1 MLDCS
6 IFGLQSISMRFKAF
20 IFLTLFS
27 MSSFAQKNVLLE
39 KFTNVYCGNCPD
51 AALLIQEIQSIYDNT
66 IWISHYKDVEFE
78 DNKMENPQSAQLWDE
93 MNVFG
98 NPLGTIDRTPINNQL
113 IYPRS
118 NWSGMVDFQST
129 LASKVNIDIDQ
140 VSFDLNSREVRFTV
154 VVIFNEIP
162 ENVES
167 FRLNV
172 FMIEDGIW
180 WKQSNYYNDVP
191 GHPLEGQGDIIWAY
205 HHRNVVR
212 SILDDAWG
220 SEDVIPDNPQLGV
233 TYSKTYTYTIP
244 ETDHAHETEIVA
256 SVSTFNE
263 SSINDR
269 VIINSEH
276 VNLTDFDLILS
287 NTTDIDIEQKIYPNP
302 TTNTLY
308 ITFKEVP
315 DIITLNDIKGQL
327 IRKYTDLSL
336 DMSLDLSDLKS
347 GIYVITVQKEGKQ
360 VSRQVI
366 LE

>member
-1 MLDCS
+1 
-6 IFGLQSISMRFKAF
+6 
-20 IFLTLFS
+20 
-27 MSSFAQKNVLLE
+27 
-39 KFTNVYCGNCPD
+39 
-51 AALLIQEIQSIYDNT
+51 
-66 IWISHYKDVEFE
+66 
-78 DNKMENPQSAQLWDE
+78 
-93 MNVFG
+93 
-98 NPLGTIDRTPINNQL
+98 
-113 IYPRS
+113 
-118 NWSGMVDFQST
+118 
-129 LASKVNIDIDQ
+129 
-140 VSFDLNSREVRFTV
+140 
-154 VVIFNEIP
+154 
-162 ENVES
+162 
-167 FRLNV
+167 
-172 FMIEDGIW
+172 MIEDGIW